1 MRSVR
6 RERMVFASEDWN
18 SANEEVV
25 ASLENVLWYPA
36 SAPGSQNHNSKSYLA
51 LGSLGEAYI
60 PDTPKYELLA
70 SRLAIYLYQ

>member
-51 LGSLGEAYI
+51 LGHWGKLTSLILPNMNYW
-60 PDTPKYELLA
+60 PLD
-70 SRLAIYLYQ
+70 